1 MLIYEMVKG
10 YVEEFESFDK
20 SSLSR
25 RHYDET
31 YAQHHRDTLE
41 AEFVKICIPRQEHFG
56 AIIKR
61 HREARKLSLLE
72 SLLLE
77 GSGAGESFATMR
89 VLSGHLRQQKELD
102 FELFKVKLAE
112 KDYLKESQLWEKVQA
127 NEKMLE
133 EASDLKEIYL
143 WLKHVHESSFQ
154 KLSYKEAQEMSVQ
167 KFCEQYGGLDIFNRF
182 KKTWQRYEGRN
193 FAK

>member
-1 MLIYEMVKG
+1 MREHLATEWKYLTELSGCSEEEVMMLIYEMVKS

-72 SLLLE
+72 SLLL
-77 GSGAGESFATMR
+77 
-89 VLSGHLRQQKELD
+89 
-102 FELFKVKLAE
+102 
-112 KDYLKESQLWEKVQA
+112 
-127 NEKMLE
+127 
-133 EASDLKEIYL
+133 
-143 WLKHVHESSFQ
+143 
-154 KLSYKEAQEMSVQ
+154 
-167 KFCEQYGGLDIFNRF
+167 
-182 KKTWQRYEGRN
+182 
-193 FAK
+193 